1 MRIVNT
7 PTFDNELKSLAKRHR
22 SLLADIAQL
31 ANNLLN
37 NPQEGESLGRGCY
50 KVRMAITSK
59 GKGKSGGAR
68 IITCVKIELDTLY
81 MLTIYDKSDRENIS
95 TAELTELLNEIG
107 V

>member
-7 PTFDNELKSLAKRHR
+7 TTFDKELKSLAKRYR
-22 SLLADIAQL
+22 SLLADITQL

-37 NPQEGESLGRGCY
+37 NPQEGESLGRSCY

-59 GKGKSGGAR
+59 GKGKIGGER
-68 IITCVKIELDTLY
+68 IITCVKIERDTLY
-81 MLTIYDKSDRENIS
+81 LLTIYDKSDRENIS

-107 V
+107 A

>member
-7 PTFDNELKSLAKRHR
+7 RTFDKELKNLAKRHR

-31 ANNLLN
+31 ANNLFN

-68 IITCVKIELDTLY
+68 IITCVKIEFDTLY

>member
-7 PTFDNELKSLAKRHR
+7 PTFDKELKSLAKRHR

-37 NPQEGESLGRGCY
+37 NPHEGESLGRGCY

-68 IITCVKIELDTLY
+68 IITCVKIERDTVYL
-81 MLTIYDKSDRENIS
+81 LTIFDKSDRESIS

-107 V
+107 A